1 MIGNDH
7 LPPSRR
13 TLLAGQLLLLAVA
26 LLLLSACKGL
36 TVHITS
42 TTSINSDGSG
52 TRVVTVAINEAAY
65 AISQAAGDPFGKA
78 RLIADAAGAHLDEF
92 KEGGFEGVKVTKE
105 FASLTELSQ
114 LSSGS
119 RLFSQLDRVDVQV
132 QGSATTLHVQVDPPA
147 LQFAGQ
153 RLDVSSLADFT
164 YTITVP
170 GRLVSSNA
178 DHVAGNSATW
188 QLARVT
194 SPKQLSVSWT
204 LAAAQRS
211 SGMSLPELAGI
222 VVGLLLVVGIV
233 LGAFLLGQRRGGKG
247 GEVRLAHPGAVCPT
261 CGFRSA
267 GNQRYCPR
275 DGSALEPPARSRS
288 QEGR

>member
-7 LPPSRR
+7 LPRSSR
-13 TLLAGQLLLLAVA
+13 TLLAGQLPLLAIA

-52 TRVVTVAINEAAY
+52 TRVVTVAINEAVY

-92 KEGGFEGVKVTKE
+92 KVGFEGVKVTKE
-105 FASLTELSQ
+105 FASLTELAQ

-119 RLFSQLDRVDVQV
+119 RLFSQLDRVDGQV
-132 QGSATTLHVQVDPPA
+132 QGSATTLHVQVNPPA

-178 DHVAGNSATW
+178 DRVAGNSATW
-188 QLARVT
+188 QLASVT
-194 SPKQLSVSWT
+194 APKQLSVSWT
-204 LAAAQRS
+204 PAAARPS
-211 SGMSLPELAGI
+211 SATGLPGLAVI
-222 VVGLLLVVGIV
+222 VVGLLLVVGLV
-233 LGAFLLGQRRGGKG
+233 LGAFLWGQRRGKIGAV
-247 GEVRLAHPGAVCPT
+247 VRQAHPDVVCPT
-261 CGFRSA
+261 CGYRSA

-275 DGSALEPPARSRS
+275 DGSALALLPVQMLSDRN
-288 QEGR
+288 G